1 MQRRIVYQGQ
11 IPLDADLLWGERNLK
26 TALGQALNLLYG
38 DFSTVSAAFGF
49 SVTPSAS
56 ALTIAVGSGVVA
68 SSGAIDET
76 AFGGNGG
83 GISADTSAQFVVYG
97 CAGGSFTL
105 TAGQTA
111 TLYAVCSEADT
122 DETVLPFYNADNPNQ
137 TQAGPGNAGT
147 SLPVTRLAQA
157 ELVLAA
163 EAPASPS
170 GGAIVPLYTVTVPA
184 GATTAAGATTKALTA
199 FYPTVP
205 QLERGR
211 YLGTQ
216 KFTSSGTYTPSNR
229 ARMARVRMCG
239 AGGPGGYAQAN
250 SDTSHVSAGG
260 SGGAGGEI
268 EFWFDVSDGSPQ
280 SITVGASAES
290 TNTNIQSTSGSSWFG
305 AAVECQGGNEGGY
318 GVTTSISS
326 LSVGVQAGGGPV
338 YIHDST
344 KVLSV
349 VYQKQ
354 GQGGAGGWAI
364 NGTVYPGIGTP
375 SGWGAGTYTTDNGPG
390 TAASGFGAGG
400 AGAGSNTT
408 SGYAGGL
415 GSAGVVIIEEY
426 A

>member
-49 SVTPSAS
+49 AVTPSAS

-97 CAGGSFTL
+97 CAGGTVAL

-111 TLYAVCSEADT
+111 TLYAVCSEVDA
-122 DETVLPFYNADNPNQ
+122 DETVLPFYNADNPSQ

-147 SLPVTRLAQA
+147 PLPVTRLAQV
-157 ELVLAA
+157 ELVLAS
-163 EAPASPS
+163 EAPTVPS
-170 GGAIVPLYTVTVPA
+170 GGAVVPLYTVTVPT
-184 GATTAAGATTKALTA
+184 GATTAAVATVRALTA
-199 FYPTVP
+199 FYPTIP

-216 KFTSSGTYTPSNR
+216 KFTSSGIYTPSNR

-239 AGGPGGYAQAN
+239 AGGPGGFAQAN

-268 EFWFDVSDGSPQ
+268 EFWYDVSDGTAQ

-318 GVTTSISS
+318 GVTTLSSDLSI
-326 LSVGVQAGGGPV
+326 GVQAGGGPV
-338 YIHDST
+338 YIHDNT
-344 KVLSV
+344 KILSV
-349 VYQKQ
+349 AYQKQ
-354 GQGGAGGWAI
+354 GQGGAGGWALK
-364 NGTVYPGIGTP
+364 NTGYPGIGTP
-375 SGWGAGTYTTDNGPG
+375 SGFGAGTYTTDNGAG

-400 AGAGSNTT
+400 AGAGSNTST
-408 SGYAGGL
+408 GYPGGL
-415 GSAGVVIIEEY
+415 GSQGVVIIEEY

>member
-97 CAGGSFTL
+97 CAGGSITL

-122 DETVLPFYNADNPNQ
+122 DETVLPFYNADNPSQ

-216 KFTSSGTYTPSNR
+216 KFTSSGIYTPSNR

-250 SDTSHVSAGG
+250 DSDHNSAGG
-260 SGGAGGEI
+260 SGGAAGEI
-268 EFWFDVSDGSPQ
+268 EFWFDVSDGAIQ
-280 SITVGASAES
+280 SITIGASAES
-290 TNTNIQSTSGSSWFG
+290 TNTNTQNKSGSTWLGSI
-305 AAVECQGGNEGGY
+305 VECQGGVEGSYGFSTSTSSVSVGGQAEGGA
-318 GVTTSISS
+318 VTVYDASKI
-326 LSVGVQAGGGPV
+326 LSV
-338 YIHDST
+338 I
-344 KVLSV
+344 
-349 VYQKQ
+349 YQKQ
-354 GQGGAGGWAI
+354 GQDGAGGWYV
-364 NGTVYPGIGTP
+364 NGITYPGIGTQ
-375 SGWGAGTYTTDNGPG
+375 SFFGGGTYATSNG
-390 TAASGFGAGG
+390 AAQDASGYGGGAGG
-400 AGAGSNTT
+400 GGSTT
-408 SGYAGGL
+408 STGYPGGL
-415 GSAGVVIIEEY
+415 GSPGVVIIEEY

>member
-1 MQRRIVYQGQ
+1 MDRLITYSGQ
-11 IPLDADLLWGERNLK
+11 IPLDTDILRVGRYAKIGVGNL
-26 TALGQALNLLYG
+26 AMQLYG
-38 DFSTVSAAFGF
+38 ANSAAWGFG
-49 SVTPSAS
+49 VTRSTSAMS
-56 ALTIAVGSGVVA
+56 LTIAPGFILSVA
-68 SSGAIDET
+68 PVDAAAI
-76 AFGGNGG
+76 GGNGG
-83 GISADTSAQFVVYG
+83 GLPADAGTTENQYYSTSNTVITIPAAGTVYTVYG
-97 CAGGSFTL
+97 HCYE
-105 TAGQTA
+105 Q
-111 TLYAVCSEADT
+111 DT
-122 DETVLPFYNADNPNQ
+122 DDIVLPFYNASNPSQ
-137 TQAGPGNAGT
+137 TQAGPNNQGNP
-147 SLPVTRLAQA
+147 LPTVRSGVVDLIVALEEPSVDIGFVLPLFTVSVPTGSTNTNSTVISCA
-157 ELVLAA
+157 EL
-163 EAPASPS
+163 
-170 GGAIVPLYTVTVPA
+170 
-184 GATTAAGATTKALTA
+184 
-199 FYPTVP
+199 FYPAIP

-216 KFTSSGTYTPSNR
+216 KFTSSGTYTPNNR

-250 SDTSHVSAGG
+250 SDTSHVSGGG

-318 GVTTSISS
+318 GVTTSASS

-354 GQGGAGGWAI
+354 GQGGAGGWSI
-364 NGTVYPGIGTP
+364 NGTTYPGLGTP
-375 SGWGAGTYTTDNGPG
+375 SSWGAGTYTTDNGPG

-415 GSAGVVIIEEY
+415 GSPGVVIIEEY